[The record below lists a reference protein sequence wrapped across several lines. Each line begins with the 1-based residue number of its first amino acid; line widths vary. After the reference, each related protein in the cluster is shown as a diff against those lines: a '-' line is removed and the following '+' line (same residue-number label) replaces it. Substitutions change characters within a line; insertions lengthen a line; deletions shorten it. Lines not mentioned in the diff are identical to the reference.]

1 MSNIK
6 QLLGI
11 SGGKDSAALA
21 LYMQSNYPELDV
33 EYYTCDTG
41 KELTETYELI
51 GRLESALGKEVV
63 RYNSFDESKVAID
76 NPFDHFLASY
86 GHFLPSSGQ
95 RWCTQKMKLEPF
107 EKNVGNEPTI
117 SYVGIRGDE
126 NREGYISKRENIQ
139 TIFPFRKNIWSSDVI
154 KIAFS
159 KQHIDILRNALAKQL
174 DTKETETAL
183 NIFDTSLSLTFTLN
197 HKVESLLDFNTPAF
211 NHAIHEVLKNT
222 DYPIGKLDHYPLLDN
237 KEILGIDDI
246 FKLLEESGVGIPAY
260 YLPVEFTADIDGEI
274 KKGTYS
280 RSRSGC
286 YFCFFQQKIEWVWL
300 LEQHPELFKKATEY
314 EKDGFTWAEESL
326 TDLMKPERVN
336 QIKSNYI
343 KKTER
348 AQKHAQNQVNWKDEI
363 LNSEGIGC
371 SSCFI

>member
-1 MSNIK
+1 MSKIK

-63 RYNSFDESKVAID
+63 KYNSFDESKVAID

-107 EKNVGNEPTI
+107 EKNVGDEPTI

-159 KQHIDILRNALAKQL
+159 KQHIDTFRNALAQQL
-174 DTKETETAL
+174 
-183 NIFDTSLSLTFTLN
+183 
-197 HKVESLLDFNTPAF
+197 
-211 NHAIHEVLKNT
+211 
-222 DYPIGKLDHYPLLDN
+222 
-237 KEILGIDDI
+237 
-246 FKLLEESGVGIPAY
+246 
-260 YLPVEFTADIDGEI
+260 
-274 KKGTYS
+274 
-280 RSRSGC
+280 
-286 YFCFFQQKIEWVWL
+286 QQ
-300 LEQHPELFKKATEY
+300 
-314 EKDGFTWAEESL
+314 
-326 TDLMKPERVN
+326 N
-336 QIKSNYI
+336 
-343 KKTER
+343 
-348 AQKHAQNQVNWKDEI
+348 
-363 LNSEGIGC
+363 
-371 SSCFI
+371 